1 MPNTKPTTEL
11 HRAGQ
16 SLWLDTITRDMISD
30 GTLLRYI
37 EDLAIT
43 GLTSNPTIY
52 QKAIAGTDAY
62 DEQISDGHELGLPDD
77 DIYFE
82 LAVSDLQRAAD
93 ALLSTYR
100 RTDGVDGYVSL
111 EVSPELAYDT
121 SATIRQA
128 ARLHHKADRPN
139 FLIKIPGTPAG
150 LPAIEES
157 IFSGVPV
164 NVTLLFTPAQ
174 YAAAAEAYMLGLERR
189 LEAGLDVSVPS
200 VASLFVSRWDVAVAD
215 RVPDALRNR
224 LGVAIGRESYRAYRE
239 LLESD
244 RWQRLANFGARPQR
258 LLFAST
264 GVKDPEAS
272 DILYVRELASP
283 NTVNTMPEATLL
295 AFADHGVVDQSLPR
309 DGGDAAEVLAAFE
322 HQSIDIATL
331 GQQLQDDGA
340 AAFVS
345 SWRQLIERIGATRP
359 APAPTR

>member
-1 MPNTKPTTEL
+1 MPTKPTAEL
-11 HRAGQ
+11 RRAGQ
-16 SLWLDTITRDMISD
+16 SIWLDHITRDMITS
-30 GTLLRYI
+30 GTLLRYV
-37 EDLAIT
+37 EDFSVT

-52 QKAIAGTDAY
+52 QKAISGSEAY
-62 DEQISDGHELGLPDD
+62 DGQISEGHERGLPDQ
-77 DIYFE
+77 DIYFS
-82 LAVSDLQRAAD
+82 LASSDLQQAAD
-93 ALLSTYR
+93 TLLSTHR
-100 RTDGVDGYVSL
+100 RTAGVDGFVSL
-111 EVSPELAYDT
+111 EVSPLLAYDT
-121 SATIRQA
+121 GATIRQA
-128 ARLHHKADRPN
+128 WWLHQQAARPN

-157 IFSGVPV
+157 IVSGVPV

-189 LEAGLDVSVPS
+189 LEAGLDVAVPS

-215 RVPDALRNR
+215 RVQAGLRNR
-224 LGVAIGRESYRAYRE
+224 LGVAIAREAYRLYRE
-239 LLESD
+239 LLESG

-272 DILYVRELASP
+272 DILYVRELAAP

-295 AFADHGVVDQSLPR
+295 AFADHGIVDQTLPR
-309 DGGDAAEVLAAFE
+309 DGGDADEVLAAFE
-322 HQSIDIATL
+322 LEGIDIKAL

-345 SWRQLIERIGATRP
+345 SWNALIERIAASRP
-359 APAPTR
+359 SPVPSR